1 MRMAKIRGMN
11 RVVERVSGGKRRR
24 VR

>member
-11 RVVERVSGGKRRR
+11 RVVERVRGGKRRR